1 MWKLEKPL
9 LDEALEDIENIIA
22 ESNSNLDE
30 QSKVKLQYVF
40 RLYERNKG
48 SVADVDLNR
57 FSDKEKNTLHNMYGT
72 KTYENEPLFYI
83 RKQLFAKK
91 DLCPLCGINPPSQL
105 DRVSSSMFS
114 FLIMF

>member
-9 LDEALEDIENIIA
+9 LDEALKDIENIIA

-48 SVADVDLNR
+48 SVTDGDLNR
-57 FSDKEKNTLHNMYGT
+57 FSDEEKDTLYNMYGT
-72 KTYENEPLFYI
+72 KSYEKQPLFYI
-83 RKQLFAKK
+83 RKQLFEKK

-105 DRVSSSMFS
+105 DHQMPLSLSH
-114 FLIMF
+114 

>member
-57 FSDKEKNTLHNMYGT
+57 FSDKEEYLT
-72 KTYENEPLFYI
+72 
-83 RKQLFAKK
+83 
-91 DLCPLCGINPPSQL
+91 
-105 DRVSSSMFS
+105 
-114 FLIMF
+114 

>member
-57 FSDKEKNTLHNMYGT
+57 FQIKRRIPYIICMVQRLM
-72 KTYENEPLFYI
+72 KTSLCFTFGNNFSQ
-83 RKQLFAKK
+83 RKT
-91 DLCPLCGINPPSQL
+91 CVHYV
-105 DRVSSSMFS
+105 VSILQVS
-114 FLIMF
+114 